1 MRRPYEL
8 DERLDPDLW
17 PHREDPDTL
26 RKLLTAVCTCGHE
39 RAEHMAATGALG
51 SFGGSACDSCWSCG
65 TFVAV
70 DDAPPRVPSDADRAW
85 ARQVLGR

>member
-1 MRRPYEL
+1 MQRPYPL
-8 DERLDPDLW
+8 DPRRDPDLW
-17 PHREDPDTL
+17 PFRDQPEVLHN
-26 RKLLTAVCTCGHE
+26 LLTAVCVCGHE

-65 TFVAV
+65 TFRAVA
-70 DDAPPRVPSDADRAW
+70 DVPEPKPDYAW